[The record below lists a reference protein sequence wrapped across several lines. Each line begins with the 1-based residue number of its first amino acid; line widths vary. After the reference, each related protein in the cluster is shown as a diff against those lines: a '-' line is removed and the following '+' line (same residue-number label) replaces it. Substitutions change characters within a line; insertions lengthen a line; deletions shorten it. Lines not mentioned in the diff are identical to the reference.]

1 MRRMQSD
8 FDPALVSCV
17 LLLLLLSL
25 LLLCSAAAAAACGR
39 QGKSCAH
46 PRHVSACLGFSVDS
60 KRRALRSSNGFI
72 FYG

>member
-17 LLLLLLSL
+17 LLLLLLL

-39 QGKSCAH
+39 QGTSCAH
-46 PRHVSACLGFSVDS
+46 PRHVPACLRFSVDS
-60 KRRALRSSNGFI
+60 NRRA
-72 FYG
+72 